1 MKYQSNDSRNRIYIS
16 HLLPDKEMKELIE
29 ETGAGVE
36 SIDFSISENLDHL
49 SESVN
54 SYKKR
59 MKEMGTENLI
69 LHGPFLDLNPVAFDS
84 EILRVTKLR
93 FAQAYSAAQ
102 ELGAQKIVYHTCY
115 HPDIY
120 YLIGWADRMASFF
133 HEFLKERSEI
143 DVVMENVFDRQW
155 QPLMDVKRKVQEI
168 NFALCLDIGHANCY
182 SHLPVTEWVK
192 NLFPY
197 IEHMHVH
204 DNMGEKD
211 SHLALGQGSIEIE
224 KVFKKVKKSKCTYTI
239 ECNTKDDVRESWRK
253 LKGLLE

>member
-1 MKYQSNDSRNRIYIS
+1 MKYLRDDSINRIYIS
-16 HLLPDKEMKELIE
+16 HLLPDEEMKELLE

-36 SIDFSISENLDHL
+36 SIEFSISENLDRL
-49 SESVN
+49 SESI
-54 SYKKR
+54 SIYQKR
-59 MKEMGTENLI
+59 MISMGAKGLI

-93 FAQAYSAAQ
+93 FSQAYTAAQ
-102 ELGAQKIVYHTCY
+102 ELGAKKIVYHTCY

-120 YLIGWADRMASFF
+120 YLIGWADRMADFF
-133 HEFLKERSEI
+133 HEFLKDRKEI
-143 DVVMENVFDRQW
+143 QVVLENVFDRQW
-155 QPLMDVKRKVQEI
+155 QPLLDVKRKVQEA

-192 NLFPY
+192 NLSPC
-197 IEHMHVH
+197 IGHMHVH

-211 SHLALGQGSIEIE
+211 SHLALGQGSIEVE
-224 KVFKKVKKSKCTYTI
+224 KVFEKVNMSKYSYTI
-239 ECNTKDDVRESWRK
+239 ECNTKEDVRESWRK